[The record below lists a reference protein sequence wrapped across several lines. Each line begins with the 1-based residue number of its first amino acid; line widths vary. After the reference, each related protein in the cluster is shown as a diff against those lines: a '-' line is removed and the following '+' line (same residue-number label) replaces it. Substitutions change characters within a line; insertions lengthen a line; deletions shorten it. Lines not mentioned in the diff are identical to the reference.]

1 MVRHVKTACDIAAS
15 VQQRL
20 REAAERRRTTMSAL
34 VEEGLCRVLP
44 LPAAPGKQLDVLAP
58 LPRWNGG
65 GFLVDIADRDA
76 LHRALEE
83 PSGHVGAC
91 GVAEGG
97 TRREGNRC
105 TP

>member
-1 MVRHVKTACDIAAS
+1 M
-15 VQQRL
+15 QR
-20 REAAERRRTTMSAL
+20 RREEAARRRTTMSVL
-34 VEEGLCRVLP
+34 VEEGLRRVLP
-44 LPAAPGKQLDVLAP
+44 SPAVPGKQPDVLAP
-58 LPRWNGG
+58 LPPWNSG

-76 LHRALEE
+76 LYRAIEE

-91 GVAEGG
+91 GVTEGR